1 MHSIAQH
8 ISNFK
13 TRTSR
18 NLPADAD
25 RTRADLTNVD
35 GQSVKRTHARLVDDL
50 RRRAV
55 LPKYTPVKILM
66 CVLISSAFLCAA
78 ARQVTSPA
86 AKLYKLPAFCT
97 VLRLTYVTLF
107 QNLIQTYINHMVHSP
122 TNIFLL
128 WHSVFQLI

>member
-1 MHSIAQH
+1 
-8 ISNFK
+8 
-13 TRTSR
+13 
-18 NLPADAD
+18 
-25 RTRADLTNVD
+25 
-35 GQSVKRTHARLVDDL
+35 
-50 RRRAV
+50 
-55 LPKYTPVKILM
+55 M

>member
-1 MHSIAQH
+1 MDSIAQH
-8 ISNFK
+8 ILNFK
-13 TRTSR
+13 MRTSR
-18 NLPADAD
+18 NIPADAD
-25 RTRADLTNVD
+25 RARADLTNVD
-35 GQSVKRTHARLVDDL
+35 GQSVKRTHARLVDDFL

-55 LPKYTPVKILM
+55 FPEYTPVKILM

-97 VLRLTYVTLF
+97 VLRLTCVTPF
-107 QNLIQTYINHMVHSP
+107 QNLIQTYLSHMIRPP

-128 WHSVFQLI
+128 